1 MTASAGP
8 SAHRI
13 GFVSTRFAGTDG
25 VSLETAKWAD
35 VLEGLGHA
43 TFYFAGECDRP
54 ADRSRV
60 VPEAHYRHP
69 VIAAMNQVAYA
80 GDWGTTEQAR
90 AAHPE
95 IHAIRN
101 DTFSMYIRPPSLS
114 SDVAALQARL
124 KAELYAFARDFDLEL
139 LIIENASTIPL
150 NLPLGLA
157 ISEFIAETGFP
168 TIAHH
173 HDFHWE
179 RQRFLVN
186 NVPDWLAAA
195 FPPSHPAIRHV
206 VLNSVQAQQV
216 ASRHGLT
223 SQVIPNVMD
232 FDRPTAPIS
241 DDAAS
246 VRRDLGVQ
254 PDELLIL
261 QPTRVIQRKGIEH
274 AIEFVRR
281 LGRPARLVISHAAG
295 DEGLEYEARVREFAA
310 LLDVDVAFES
320 SIIGERRG
328 TTADGRRIYALG
340 DVYPAADLVTY
351 PSGIEGFGNGFLEAV
366 YHRRPILVNNYSTY
380 ETDIKPKG
388 FRVLWFDGFIS
399 EATLAHAR
407 YLLDHPDEAARWADL
422 NYDLARRYFSYGVL
436 RRRLEGL
443 LAECFGEDS

>member
-1 MTASAGP
+1 
-8 SAHRI
+8 
-13 GFVSTRFAGTDG
+13 
-25 VSLETAKWAD
+25 
-35 VLEGLGHA
+35 
-43 TFYFAGECDRP
+43 
-54 ADRSRV
+54 
-60 VPEAHYRHP
+60 
-69 VIAAMNQVAYA
+69 
-80 GDWGTTEQAR
+80 
-90 AAHPE
+90 
-95 IHAIRN
+95 
-101 DTFSMYIRPPSLS
+101 MYIRPPSLS